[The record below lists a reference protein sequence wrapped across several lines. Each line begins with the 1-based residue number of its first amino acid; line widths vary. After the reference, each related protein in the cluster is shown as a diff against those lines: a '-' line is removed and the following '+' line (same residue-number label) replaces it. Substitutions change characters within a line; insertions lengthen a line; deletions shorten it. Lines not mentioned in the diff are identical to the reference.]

1 MSKPSR
7 REFIK
12 SGARA
17 VSAGMMLPVLN
28 RTAAGTTIV
37 KQLADDAVG
46 NGNVL
51 VIVELAGGNDGL
63 NTIVPLQQYDIYASF
78 RTRVAIPKDQV
89 RPLYG
94 STTMGLAWMPSSPSL
109 MQARCP

>member
-1 MSKPSR
+1 RDLFVSDRCAGKLQKSARADSLAALASGRPELLIRRSDHMSNQSR

-12 SGARA
+12 TGAGA
-17 VSAGMMLPVLN
+17 AGAGLMLPVLN

-63 NTIVPLQQYDIYASF
+63 NTIIPLRQY
-78 RTRVAIPKDQV
+78 
-89 RPLYG
+89 
-94 STTMGLAWMPSSPSL
+94 
-109 MQARCP
+109 